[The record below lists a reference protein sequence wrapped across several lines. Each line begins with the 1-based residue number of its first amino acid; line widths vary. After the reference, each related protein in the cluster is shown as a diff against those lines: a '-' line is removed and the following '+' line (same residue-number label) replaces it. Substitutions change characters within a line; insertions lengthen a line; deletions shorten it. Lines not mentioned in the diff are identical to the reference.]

1 MGGVHS
7 TCTDRAVTVST
18 LSLGVAG
25 TSVEREREFV
35 CVNLKK
41 QEREREFIFLTLKWV
56 KSAAVDFEESIVSH
70 TIVSLH
76 CLMVGNL
83 SR

>member
-1 MGGVHS
+1 M
-7 TCTDRAVTVST
+7 CEFEKA
-18 LSLGVAG
+18 
-25 TSVEREREFV
+25 RER
-35 CVNLKK
+35 
-41 QEREREFIFLTLKWV
+41 EREREFIILTLKWV